1 MTKHRNV
8 QGDIKIHKPP
18 VNKERKRSW
27 IAQVSK
33 GRKGFQTPKKIF
45 WLQLFCRWQAN

>member
-1 MTKHRNV
+1 MIKHRNV

-18 VNKERKRSW
+18 VNKERKRAW

-33 GRKGFQTPKKIF
+33 GRKGFQPPKKCF
-45 WLQLFCRWQAN
+45 LLKSFCRRQAN